1 MKKILICLSFIL
13 ALMLLVSCSQKP
25 VNYVIYADS
34 VYAEELEGAFSNDE
48 EGTGL
53 EIKDASEKNFTYSSK
68 TKKEEDKKA
77 EKTYKMKFDE
87 KELALKYSKSYEN
100 EASDSKKMKAFS
112 KYHVYSDAMSGSYME
127 FNATTEEVTLFSGGN
142 VHLSAGSLNFS
153 KEEAK
158 EKAADIIEQL
168 YGKDTLDSYQYYD
181 TIITD
186 NQSQTSYTAV
196 YMRDVWNFKTE
207 DKISVTFNKDGE
219 FFGINAKNKGT
230 LEKAE
235 KDLSEKEIE
244 NAIAKLNDTFSD
256 EWNIHEPSLIR
267 DVNGDYYIQCFIYR
281 GANGDSEGTYVYIN
295 IQ

>member
-1 MKKILICLSFIL
+1 
-13 ALMLLVSCSQKP
+13 
-25 VNYVIYADS
+25 
-34 VYAEELEGAFSNDE
+34 
-48 EGTGL
+48 
-53 EIKDASEKNFTYSSK
+53 
-68 TKKEEDKKA
+68 
-77 EKTYKMKFDE
+77 
-87 KELALKYSKSYEN
+87 
-100 EASDSKKMKAFS
+100 
-112 KYHVYSDAMSGSYME
+112 
-127 FNATTEEVTLFSGGN
+127 
-142 VHLSAGSLNFS
+142 
-153 KEEAK
+153 
-158 EKAADIIEQL
+158 
-168 YGKDTLDSYQYYD
+168 
-181 TIITD
+181 
-186 NQSQTSYTAV
+186 
-196 YMRDVWNFKTE
+196 MRDVWNFKTE

>member
-1 MKKILICLSFIL
+1 
-13 ALMLLVSCSQKP
+13 MLLVSCSQKP

-168 YGKDTLDSYQYYD
+168 YGKDTL
-181 TIITD
+181 
-186 NQSQTSYTAV
+186 
-196 YMRDVWNFKTE
+196 
-207 DKISVTFNKDGE
+207 G
-219 FFGINAKNKGT
+219 G
-230 LEKAE
+230 
-235 KDLSEKEIE
+235 
-244 NAIAKLNDTFSD
+244 
-256 EWNIHEPSLIR
+256 
-267 DVNGDYYIQCFIYR
+267 
-281 GANGDSEGTYVYIN
+281 
-295 IQ
+295 